1 MYLTCRRRRRRCRLA
16 RLPACLPQP
25 SHAHPSAVSH
35 CTTAGMASLS
45 KEVVT
50 GLNTLKKGADPPLR
64 PDDQLPEW
72 LWELA
77 EPEKTLNE
85 LRRMKPDDIKQDMV
99 GGWVT
104 G

>member
-1 MYLTCRRRRRRCRLA
+1 
-16 RLPACLPQP
+16 
-25 SHAHPSAVSH
+25 
-35 CTTAGMASLS
+35 MASLS

-72 LWELA
+72 LWVLA

-85 LRRMKPDDIKQDMV
+85 LRRMKPVEIEGETV
-99 GGWVT
+99 GLVGRSGVQAAWRLGVDWPRA
-104 G
+104 